1 MRDPKISVKEYIC
14 IAVISFFYLA
24 SLYIS
29 GGEEW
34 LSGLWLLVPTIL
46 VGGIAI
52 FMFGGGSPNQLNR
65 KEGIAIFIWFV
76 VSLTLVFI
84 DLVTATGTLPLA
96 LFGNEFFNWILI
108 VLIPVAIVKISNKSS
123 LKETLKMIGF
133 RSSSEPRWKMKTFLM
148 CLILLPFLILM
159 AVARFSITFTSF
171 TDNIL
176 MLLVFPFAF
185 ILMLFTAGTTEEIFY
200 RGIIQRNVYN
210 ATKSQ
215 IVAVLCSSLAFAV
228 FHISFAYFLWP
239 HTQGIFLS
247 SITGV
252 MVEQFVAGVMLGIVY
267 ARANNLWV
275 PIALHSLI
283 NSVWITAS
291 FFTENPVINIT
302 FG

>member
-1 MRDPKISVKEYIC
+1 MRDLKISVKEYIC
-14 IAVISFFYLA
+14 IAVISFLYLA

-65 KEGIAIFIWFV
+65 KEGISIFIWFI
-76 VSLTLVFI
+76 VSLALVFI
-84 DLVTATGTLPLA
+84 NLVTATGTLPLA

-159 AVARFSITFTSF
+159 AVARFGITFTSF

-176 MLLVFPFAF
+176 MFLVFPFAF

-215 IVAVLCSSLAFAV
+215 IIAVLCSSLAFAV